1 MRSRRAVLS
10 AIAQEAAGFG
20 GRCGNPAA
28 YVAAATSPAVQSLS
42 LYAAGLA
49 DYAAGVDLPPFSV
62 PPVWNISA
70 WLMNSTRV
78 CFGAGLHRQL
88 AADAGTRSVLARCD
102 RTPGAA

>member
-49 DYAAGVDLPPFSV
+49 DYAAGVY
-62 PPVWNISA
+62 
-70 WLMNSTRV
+70 R
-78 CFGAGLHRQL
+78 GR
-88 AADAGTRSVLARCD
+88 AAVFLCG
-102 RTPGAA
+102 